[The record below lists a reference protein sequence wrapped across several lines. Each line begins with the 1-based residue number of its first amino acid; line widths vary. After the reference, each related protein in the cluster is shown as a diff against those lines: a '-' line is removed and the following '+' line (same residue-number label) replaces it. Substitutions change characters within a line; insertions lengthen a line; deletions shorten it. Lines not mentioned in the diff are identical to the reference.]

1 MADYKKRQVACYN
14 GRMARNPTIRQRK
27 AAENLVAKGS
37 SVAQAMR
44 DAGYSPR
51 TVRDPGKLTRSEAF
65 IQLMEQGGLTD
76 SRLVQVLD
84 DGLGATKA
92 VVMGV
97 KSEESFVDVTPD
109 YPTRHKYLE
118 TGLRLKG
125 YGKTDSVS
133 INFNHIVQE
142 QRADYDL

>member
-1 MADYKKRQVACYN
+1 MA
-14 GRMARNPTIRQRK
+14 TFRQRK
-27 AAENLVAKGS
+27 AVENLVANGS
-37 SVAQAMR
+37 SIAQAMR

-65 IQLMEQGGLTD
+65 IELMEAAGLTD
-76 SRLVQVLD
+76 SRLVKVLD
-84 DGLGATKA
+84 EGLGATKA
-92 VVMGV
+92 VVMGT
-97 KSEESFVDVTPD
+97 KSEESFVDVAPD

-133 INFNHIVQE
+133 INFNQVVQE